1 MSVSYR
7 RWLLEIALNEYS
19 PVRINMTLAII
30 IRAFYNNNVIIIIII
45 IIIIITVIVI
55 VTLLNFRI
63 QSNIFDNIYT
73 NVPRAIKIK
82 VTNKEIIIFIKYRSF
97 CSVRRVQC

>member
-45 IIIIITVIVI
+45 IIIITVIVI

-73 NVPRAIKIK
+73 NVPS
-82 VTNKEIIIFIKYRSF
+82 N
-97 CSVRRVQC
+97 